1 MKICMRRIV
10 VLKDKRSQ
18 DRDSAILLKMIL
30 VVYVSTV
37 ESFMW
42 ILLT

>member
-18 DRDSAILLKMIL
+18 DRDSAILPKMIL